1 MLAHGLRSSRLNGSI
16 LRRMMKSASG
26 WQSRTLRTT
35 SMIHIQDNKLWQEL
49 LYSKIK
55 IKEA

>member
-1 MLAHGLRSSRLNGSI
+1 MNLENDLVVQCEVSI